1 MVCVGCFL
9 QSGIAVSDELLAL
22 YEQVKLRKAHKYI
35 IFSLKKTD
43 AAGRTYEWSIDYTA
57 APNED
62 IAANQVLSV
71 VLPCWSPSCTIVY
84 PILSC

>member
-1 MVCVGCFL
+1 LVLGLFRLCDVVLDFAFL

-43 AAGRTYEWSIDYTA
+43 AAGRTYDWSIDYTA
-57 APNED
+57 PPNED
-62 IAANQVLSV
+62 IPSNQVLLSV
-71 VLPCWSPSCTIVY
+71 LRRVPR
-84 PILSC
+84 